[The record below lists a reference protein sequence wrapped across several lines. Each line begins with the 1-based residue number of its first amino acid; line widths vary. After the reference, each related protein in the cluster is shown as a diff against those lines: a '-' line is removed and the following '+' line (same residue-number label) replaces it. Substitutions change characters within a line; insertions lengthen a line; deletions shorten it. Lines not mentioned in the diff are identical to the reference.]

1 MTERLNVQRLSV
13 AFSRRP
19 VLRALSF
26 GPLQAGTLT
35 ALLGSN
41 AAGKSTLLRSLSGE
55 IPSRSAVFC
64 NRQPLEHWPA
74 HHPARPVYVPQ
85 DLGMQTSLRVFE
97 AVLLACKQG
106 GGWSVSQV
114 QLDAVSRT
122 LHLLEIAHL
131 AACML
136 DELSGGQRQLVGIA
150 QAMVRQPQ
158 TLLLDEPT
166 SALDLR
172 RQYQVLNLLQR
183 LVREQGLCVVMAI
196 HDINQALRYAGAV
209 LVLHD
214 GQIIAHGPPLHVL
227 TPALL
232 ARVYGVQAR
241 LEHCTNGH
249 WMVMVEQ
256 PLASSLQRTIEKC

>member
-1 MTERLNVQRLSV
+1 M
-13 AFSRRP
+13 
-19 VLRALSF
+19 
-26 GPLQAGTLT
+26 QA
-35 ALLGSN
+35 
-41 AAGKSTLLRSLSGE
+41 R
-55 IPSRSAVFC
+55 
-64 NRQPLEHWPA
+64 
-74 HHPARPVYVPQ
+74 
-85 DLGMQTSLRVFE
+85 
-97 AVLLACKQG
+97 

-136 DELSGGQRQLVGIA
+136 DELSGGQRQLVGLA

-196 HDINQALRYAGAV
+196 HDINQALRYADAV

-241 LEHCTNGH
+241 LEHCTTGH

>member
-1 MTERLNVQRLSV
+1 MNERLLVQKLSV
-13 AFSRRP
+13 AFNRQP
-19 VLRALSF
+19 VLRDLSF
-26 GPLQAGTLT
+26 GPVQAGTLT

-55 IPSRSAVFC
+55 IPSRGAVLC

-74 HHPARPVYVPQ
+74 HYPARPVYVPQ
-85 DLGMQTSLRVFE
+85 DLSMSTSLRVFE

-106 GGWSVSQV
+106 GGWGVSQGE
-114 QLDAVSRT
+114 LDQVSRT
-122 LHLLEIAHL
+122 LQLLEIAPL
-131 AACML
+131 AAHML

-150 QAMVRQPQ
+150 QAVVRQPQ

-183 LVREQGLCVVMAI
+183 LVREQALCVVMAI
-196 HDINQALRYAGAV
+196 HDINQALRYADAV

-214 GQIIAHGPPLHVL
+214 GRIIAHGPPLQVL

-232 ARVYGVQAR
+232 AKVYGVQAH
-241 LEHCTNGH
+241 LEHCAAGH

-256 PLASSLQRTIEKC
+256 PLDSPLKRTTEQC